1 MMTGTLTVAGSA
13 WSFCIRPK
21 PSSPGII
28 TSVRSEEHTSE
39 LQSRQ
44 YIVCRLLLEKKANIH
59 VNTSRASLA
68 LLAAVARYQASRPK
82 DLHGHTLDN
91 STRSVW
97 CHAHSLDLSTKLELL
112 SHV

>member
-44 YIVCRLLLEKKANIH
+44 YIVCRLLLEKKTNIYTH
-59 VNTSRASLA
+59 RVGPWRKQRAWYDLA
-68 LLAAVARYQASRPK
+68 PDSCETAAALAYQ
-82 DLHGHTLDN
+82 T
-91 STRSVW
+91 TT
-97 CHAHSLDLSTKLELL
+97 AHL
-112 SHV
+112 SHPCMPNTLISCAASTQYIS